1 MIDNDEADLIALPA
15 DKRMRGKDLD
25 KLINKIYDIN

>member
-1 MIDNDEADLIALPA
+1 MIDNNVVDFIALTA

-25 KLINKIYDIN
+25 KLINKIDVIN